1 MHGQTRTKV
10 GLQDRNV
17 LCQLCGAVHWH
28 ESVHPEQTGTDPEEP
43 QRLLWDNVRLK
54 QKSFLYRWT
63 WFTVAARYDH
73 FWPMLATELCHRTV
87 SSSVCFCFFGYKKC
101 LNPTM
106 WANVQTRVFL
116 WWGFKKK
123 TNRSD
128 CQIVTRGFS
137 AKVLKYNHVY
147 SN

>member
-1 MHGQTRTKV
+1 MDKPGPKLDSRTETCFV
-10 GLQDRNV
+10 NCVERFIDTSQFILNR
-17 LCQLCGAVHWH
+17 L
-28 ESVHPEQTGTDPEEP
+28 EQTQKSRSAFSETMSD
-43 QRLLWDNVRLK
+43 WNK
-54 QKSFLYRWT
+54 KSFLYRWT

-128 CQIVTRGFS
+128 CQTVTRGFS